1 MYIIVSTSNNYK
13 GEIIGID
20 CIIRANTI
28 GHEIHLT
35 RPILI
40 FLLCNNLISLD
51 DTIVTKNNE
60 RFFLYSDIF
69 KNIIEYDNLPINSE
83 VIDITHINTLI
94 ENRLN
99 FNIKLDIE
107 DKFPILKR
115 MRTNDVIIRT
125 NEYNSLINKINYI
138 PLIID
143 NDFVVIHDRN
153 TTYNYSNVN
162 DSIYL
167 INNIL
172 QYFPNLNIV
181 LFTINKTNKN
191 LNKIK
196 VVNRIDEYA
205 SYMNHSRCKAV
216 FSPFSGAGQ
225 LAQFCHNISI
235 YYYIGAYSFY
245 KGNVEEL
252 FIQANEK
259 SNIYSSF
266 DLKKTTE
273 TNVQVFNTTQEIIQH
288 IVLNKL

>member
-13 GEIIGID
+13 GEIIGVD

-99 FNIKLDIE
+99 FDIKIDIE
-107 DKFPILKR
+107 EKFPILKK

-125 NEYNSLINKINYI
+125 DEFNNLINKINYI

-172 QYFPNLNIV
+172 HYFPNLNIV
-181 LFTINKTNKN
+181 LFTINKTNIN
-191 LNKIK
+191 LNQIK

-205 SYMNHSRCKAV
+205 SYMNHSRCRAV

-225 LAQFCHNISI
+225 LAQFCHNMNI

-252 FIQANEK
+252 FIQSNEK

-273 TNVQVFNTTQEIIQH
+273 TTVKVFNTTQEIIQH
-288 IVLNKL
+288 IAIISI